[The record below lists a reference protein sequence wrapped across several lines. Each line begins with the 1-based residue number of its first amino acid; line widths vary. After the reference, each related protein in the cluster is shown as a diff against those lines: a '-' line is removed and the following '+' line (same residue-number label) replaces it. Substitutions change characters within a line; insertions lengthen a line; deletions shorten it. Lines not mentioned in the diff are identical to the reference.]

1 MRSEG
6 CRLSRSA
13 IAVAPTAVSRAVLE
27 RPGCSKMSFEN
38 SSAGREAAATIQKE
52 GHCSV
57 ISKWGTP
64 KTPAPSG
71 PLTLYVGPSR
81 DAGRLRARRDRHRAA
96 APALSERRRTFQTD
110 SLSRP
115 GPAAGARGGS
125 RFRGLRWTALLESGR
140 PSSAVCNLLSIPSGR
155 VDRPVPSWV
164 IVMIALLEAPSKL
177 SRSCPPTCPTPSA
190 TCLLSRGVLLSASK
204 PLGATFAE
212 FQPRLLPPSPPGRN
226 ALPRTPDLSRWG
238 PRFPNYNQSR
248 CSVEK
253 SASPL
258 YTAT

>member
-1 MRSEG
+1 M

-38 SSAGREAAATIQKE
+38 SSAGREAAAHCQNAAN
-52 GHCSV
+52 CSV

-81 DAGRLRARRDRHRAA
+81 DAGRLRARQDRHRAA

-115 GPAAGARGGS
+115 GPAAGLGAGRAFAASGGPLCW
-125 RFRGLRWTALLESGR
+125 RAADHPRQ
-140 PSSAVCNLLSIPSGR
+140 SANDCILSPVGG
-155 VDRPVPSWV
+155 DVPSRV
-164 IVMIALLEAPSKL
+164 TSCRPTRSSLQVVSKCPPTLLTLAADLHSL
-177 SRSCPPTCPTPSA
+177 SRSSSLCFKAP
-190 TCLLSRGVLLSASK
+190 RGHL
-204 PLGATFAE
+204 PLVPE
-212 FQPRLLPPSPPGRN
+212 PPGPANLPQPKSSPAGSQRLRN
-226 ALPRTPDLSRWG
+226 WGRVGKLQSIAL
-238 PRFPNYNQSR
+238 
-248 CSVEK
+248 
-253 SASPL
+253 
-258 YTAT
+258 